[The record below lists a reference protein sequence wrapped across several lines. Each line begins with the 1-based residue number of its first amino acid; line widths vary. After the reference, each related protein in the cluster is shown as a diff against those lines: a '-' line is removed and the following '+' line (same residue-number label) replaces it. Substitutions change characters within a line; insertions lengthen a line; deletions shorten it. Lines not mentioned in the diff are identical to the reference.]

1 MSSTLVFGDLNDL
14 WKYSN
19 GQWTWV
25 SGSNLAAQAG
35 AYGTQGTPA
44 ATNVSGCRDGAVG
57 WADTSGNLWLF
68 GGQQIYCVGMG
79 DFNDLWEYQP

>member
-1 MSSTLVFGDLNDL
+1 MSSTLVYGDLNDL

-19 GQWTWV
+19 GQWTWM
-25 SGSNLAAQAG
+25 SGSNMPAQTTT
-35 AYGTQGTPA
+35 YGTQGTPA
-44 ATNVSGCRDGAVG
+44 ITNIPGCRDGAVG

-68 GGQQIYCVGMG
+68 GGEQVYCVGMG